1 MKKVEVLLEG
11 LTCANCAA
19 KIEKKLSE
27 RVDIKNVSL
36 DFNTSVVHFSV
47 NEALSDRLK
56 ESIEKDILAIEDVVV
71 HFESQKEEDQN
82 KLQQKTNWSLKIGI
96 GVASLVLSLTYLN
109 PISTIVVFVGYLY
122 IGSPV
127 LTKAIK
133 RLLSKQ
139 WFDENFL
146 MSIATLGAIFINE
159 WPEAIGVMLFYTVGE
174 YFQDRAVEKSRKHIS
189 SLLDIQV
196 NEAVVIDQGKL
207 RYLDPSQVQI
217 KDKILVAVGAKIPC
231 DGVIIEGQSSL
242 DTSSLTGESLPV
254 DVSIGTQVMA
264 GSINLQQSLI
274 IEVNTLYEH
283 SALSKL
289 TQYLKESSKRKAKL
303 ESTMTRFAA
312 YYTPIVVGLAV
323 ALLFSLML
331 FGMPFA
337 TALHR
342 SLVFLVISC
351 PCALVISVPLS
362 YFASMGYASQ
372 KGILFKGGEALESAN
387 KIDAL
392 IFDKTGTLTHGK
404 MSVVHQISLISDS
417 SHALKLIK
425 ALESHSTH
433 PIASALVQH
442 CIDVTAYPMRNIQEL
457 SGVGMKGEYQ
467 NSIIRV
473 SKVSKD
479 ELSSIN
485 HADLNFLEHLTWV
498 GVYENDQLIYIVG
511 ITDQIKE
518 SSYPM
523 IKKLKELGIKSTMI
537 SGDHEGVVNHVQT
550 QLEID
555 QTYASCLPHQKV
567 ELMQEM
573 MKDHHIGFV
582 GDGINDS
589 AALTL
594 SHCGIAMGLKGSDL
608 AIEASD
614 VVILNDDMNQLI
626 EILSIA
632 KRNHISI
639 IQNLFMVF
647 LVKGVVLVL
656 GSLGLV
662 GMWEAVFADV
672 GVALLAILN
681 AMRILY
687 QKK

>member
-264 GSINLQQSLI
+264 GSINL
-274 IEVNTLYEH
+274 
-283 SALSKL
+283 
-289 TQYLKESSKRKAKL
+289 
-303 ESTMTRFAA
+303 
-312 YYTPIVVGLAV
+312 
-323 ALLFSLML
+323 
-331 FGMPFA
+331 
-337 TALHR
+337 
-342 SLVFLVISC
+342 
-351 PCALVISVPLS
+351 
-362 YFASMGYASQ
+362 
-372 KGILFKGGEALESAN
+372 
-387 KIDAL
+387 
-392 IFDKTGTLTHGK
+392 
-404 MSVVHQISLISDS
+404 
-417 SHALKLIK
+417 
-425 ALESHSTH
+425 
-433 PIASALVQH
+433 
-442 CIDVTAYPMRNIQEL
+442 
-457 SGVGMKGEYQ
+457 
-467 NSIIRV
+467 
-473 SKVSKD
+473 
-479 ELSSIN
+479 
-485 HADLNFLEHLTWV
+485 
-498 GVYENDQLIYIVG
+498 
-511 ITDQIKE
+511 
-518 SSYPM
+518 
-523 IKKLKELGIKSTMI
+523 
-537 SGDHEGVVNHVQT
+537 
-550 QLEID
+550 
-555 QTYASCLPHQKV
+555 
-567 ELMQEM
+567 
-573 MKDHHIGFV
+573 
-582 GDGINDS
+582 
-589 AALTL
+589 
-594 SHCGIAMGLKGSDL
+594 
-608 AIEASD
+608 
-614 VVILNDDMNQLI
+614 
-626 EILSIA
+626 
-632 KRNHISI
+632 
-639 IQNLFMVF
+639 
-647 LVKGVVLVL
+647 
-656 GSLGLV
+656 
-662 GMWEAVFADV
+662 
-672 GVALLAILN
+672 
-681 AMRILY
+681 
-687 QKK
+687 